1 MGCRSWGQSA
11 AWTLGLPTEWFEDRD
26 GFPALAGQQIS
37 GVEHVVSWVMDT
49 DAEVD
54 GEGTFGNVVGVQG
67 LFESERHS
75 LTIRELVE
83 DVALL
88 CRRSTEGLIGQCN

>member
-11 AWTLGLPTEWFEDRD
+11 AWMMSRAMSVSCWTMGLPTEWFEDRD
-26 GFPALAGQQIS
+26 GFPTLAGQQIW

-49 DAEVD
+49 DVEVD

-67 LFESERHS
+67 LF
-75 LTIRELVE
+75 
-83 DVALL
+83 
-88 CRRSTEGLIGQCN
+88 